1 MSSFSIWLL
10 LEKESRSNYRQ
21 IVKTISKRLKAPNF
35 EPHCTIYGHLNTDIE
50 ILKPFVT
57 ELAKN
62 YNQFSASVKKIKSG
76 DSYSKSLYVSI
87 KNSGALNQL
96 NTICKNKFNFKT
108 SFSTIAQF
116 IGFVFGVFLIAYCTN
131 LYFLN
136 WTVALVFF
144 VLLSFTFALSIR
156 MIPMRRMI
164 QVIKYE

>member
-21 IVKTISKRLKAPNF
+21 IVKTISKRLKAPIF

-76 DSYSKSLYVSI
+76 GQNATRRS
-87 KNSGALNQL
+87 NRTWNG
-96 NTICKNKFNFKT
+96 
-108 SFSTIAQF
+108 IAP
-116 IGFVFGVFLIAYCTN
+116 C
-131 LYFLN
+131 
-136 WTVALVFF
+136 
-144 VLLSFTFALSIR
+144 R
-156 MIPMRRMI
+156 
-164 QVIKYE
+164 

>member
-21 IVKTISKRLKAPNF
+21 ITKSISKRLKAPIF
-35 EPHCTIYGHLNTDIE
+35 EPHCTIYGRLNTDIE

-87 KNSGALNQL
+87 KNSGALKQL
-96 NTICKNKFNFKT
+96 NTICKNKFSGLRKY
-108 SFSTIAQF
+108 
-116 IGFVFGVFLIAYCTN
+116 GFDPHISIAYGIFSN
-131 LYFLN
+131 EEIYFA
-136 WTVALVFF
+136 TKSIIIPDHVVFNG
-144 VLLSFTFALSIR
+144 LSIVKTGKNVKNWETVFQR
-156 MIPMRRMI
+156 
-164 QVIKYE
+164 QF

>member
-21 IVKTISKRLKAPNF
+21 IVKTISKRLKAPIF

-62 YNQFSASVKKIKSG
+62 YNQFSASIKKIKSG

-96 NTICKNKFNFKT
+96 NKICKNKFSRLKKY
-108 SFSTIAQF
+108 
-116 IGFVFGVFLIAYCTN
+116 GFDPHISIAYGIYSKEEIYVSTKS
-131 LYFLN
+131 LIIPSH
-136 WTVALVFF
+136 VVFNG
-144 VLLSFTFALSIR
+144 LSIVKTGKNVKSWETVFQR
-156 MIPMRRMI
+156 
-164 QVIKYE
+164 QF

>member
-21 IVKTISKRLKAPNF
+21 IVKTISKRLKAPIF

-96 NTICKNKFNFKT
+96 NTICKNKFSRLKKYGFDETYAIIINYLILKKK
-108 SFSTIAQF
+108 SLQI
-116 IGFVFGVFLIAYCTN
+116 IGFAQIHQ
-131 LYFLN
+131 
-136 WTVALVFF
+136 
-144 VLLSFTFALSIR
+144 
-156 MIPMRRMI
+156 MRFSNG
-164 QVIKYE
+164 KKSA

>member
-96 NTICKNKFNFKT
+96 NTICKNKFNRLKKY
-108 SFSTIAQF
+108 
-116 IGFVFGVFLIAYCTN
+116 GFDPHISIAYGI
-131 LYFLN
+131 YSKEEIY
-136 WTVALVFF
+136 VATKSLIIPSHVVFNG
-144 VLLSFTFALSIR
+144 LSIVKTGKNVKSWETVFQR
-156 MIPMRRMI
+156 
-164 QVIKYE
+164 QF

>member
-21 IVKTISKRLKAPNF
+21 IVKTISKRLKAPIF
-35 EPHCTIYGHLNTDIE
+35 EPHCTIYGHFNTDIE
-50 ILKPFVT
+50 ILKPIVT

-96 NTICKNKFNFKT
+96 NKICKNKFSRLKKY
-108 SFSTIAQF
+108 
-116 IGFVFGVFLIAYCTN
+116 GFDPHISIAYGI
-131 LYFLN
+131 YSKEEIY
-136 WTVALVFF
+136 VATKSLIIPSHVVFNG
-144 VLLSFTFALSIR
+144 LSIVKTDKNVKSWETVFQR
-156 MIPMRRMI
+156 
-164 QVIKYE
+164 QF

>member
-21 IVKTISKRLKAPNF
+21 IVKTISKRLKAPIF

-87 KNSGALNQL
+87 KNSGAIKQL
-96 NTICKNKFNFKT
+96 NTI
-108 SFSTIAQF
+108 
-116 IGFVFGVFLIAYCTN
+116 
-131 LYFLN
+131 
-136 WTVALVFF
+136 
-144 VLLSFTFALSIR
+144 
-156 MIPMRRMI
+156 
-164 QVIKYE
+164 

>member
-21 IVKTISKRLKAPNF
+21 IVKTISKRLKAPIF

-96 NTICKNKFNFKT
+96 NKICKNKFSRLKKY
-108 SFSTIAQF
+108 
-116 IGFVFGVFLIAYCTN
+116 GFDPHISIAYGI
-131 LYFLN
+131 YSKEEIY
-136 WTVALVFF
+136 VATKSLIIPNHVVFNG
-144 VLLSFTFALSIR
+144 LSIVKTGKNVKSWETVFQR
-156 MIPMRRMI
+156 
-164 QVIKYE
+164 QF